1 MSEFQKLADRIIKY
15 YLESSPVFATSV
27 GNHDHDHLLDRLD
40 PDFRTQ
46 RVAKLRGFVNNL
58 EKHATHTDRS
68 PEEQVDLQVLE
79 GALRTDIMLEEDYC
93 RWKRDPSFPI
103 ELAMYGCYVL
113 VLHEFAPLAQRAAAL
128 AHRLRQVPRLLSD
141 AKRNLTDQKEI
152 PKIWAEMGEELA
164 KSGVGFFRDL
174 GSSSALESP
183 RISSD
188 LIQAGKLA
196 SAACHDYHRF
206 LHESVVRRGSD
217 GYSLGVK
224 LFDELLLHQH
234 GLSFTGVE
242 LQKLGREVVAQTLS
256 EIDKVAAQVDP
267 NLTAGEI
274 IAKLKAQI
282 PKSEE
287 LIDYYGT
294 FVRGARQHLIDHDLI
309 TVPPNDDLVLIDT
322 PVFARPTYP
331 YAGYFPPAPFDTD
344 QHGFFW
350 VTPIDKEAAPELQEQ
365 QKRGHNR
372 YQALVVSLHEAYP
385 GHHLQL
391 QRANQ
396 VSSNVRKLFGTSV
409 FVEGWALYCEEMMYE
424 TGYYPDAQT
433 RLMQLAM
440 QLWRACR
447 VVIDVGL
454 HNGSMSFEDA
464 VSLLVDTAKLE
475 RINAEAEV
483 KRYTQ
488 SPTQPMSYIVGK
500 MEILRLRSDYRK
512 QQGGEYN
519 LKKFH
524 NHLLSYGSIPIG
536 LVRNLMLEQK

>member
-1 MSEFQKLADRIIKY
+1 MTEFQKLADRIIKY

-58 EKHATHTDRS
+58 EKLATHADRL
-68 PEEQVDLQVLE
+68 PDEQVDLQVLE
-79 GALRTDIMLEEDYC
+79 GALRTDILLEEDYC
-93 RWKRDPSFPI
+93 RWKRDPTFPI

-113 VLHEFAPLAQRAAAL
+113 VLHEFAPLTQRAAAL

-141 AKRNLTDQKEI
+141 AKRNLADQPEV

-164 KSGVGFFRDL
+164 KSGVEFFRDL
-174 GSSSALESP
+174 GTSSALVSP
-183 RISSD
+183 RIGSD

-206 LHESVVRRGSD
+206 LHESIVRRSSG
-217 GYSLGVK
+217 GYSSGAK
-224 LFDELLLHQH
+224 SFDELLLHQH
-234 GLSFTGVE
+234 GLSYKGVE
-242 LQKLGREVVAQTLS
+242 LQKLGREVIAQTLS
-256 EIDKVAAQVDP
+256 EMDKVAAQINP
-267 NLTAGEI
+267 NSSVAEI
-274 IAKLKAQI
+274 IASLKEQK
-282 PKSEE
+282 PESEQ
-287 LIDYYGT
+287 LIDYYRA
-294 FVRGARQHLIDHDLI
+294 FVFGARQHLIDHNLV
-309 TVPPNDDLVLIDT
+309 TVPESNDLTLVDT
-322 PVFARPTYP
+322 PVFARPTFP
-331 YAGYFPPAPFDTD
+331 YAGYFPPAPFDDD
-344 QHGFFW
+344 QQGFFW
-350 VTPIDKEAAPELQEQ
+350 VTPIDENAAPELQEQ
-365 QKRGHNR
+365 QKRGHNK

-409 FVEGWALYCEEMMYE
+409 FIEGWALYCEEMMYE

-454 HNGSMSFEDA
+454 HDGTMSFDDA
-464 VSLLVDTAKLE
+464 VSLLCDTAKLE
-475 RINAEAEV
+475 RVNAEAEV

-500 MEILRLRSDYRK
+500 LEILRLRDDYRK
-512 QQGGEYN
+512 QQGGEYK
-519 LKKFH
+519 LKEFH
-524 NHLLSYGSIPIG
+524 DHLLSYGSIPIR
-536 LVRNLMLEQK
+536 LVRSLMLEQK